1 MKATSSC
8 TYYASS
14 ALAKYLA
21 EGDLELDI
29 DGNGKAEPLT
39 DGLLLIR
46 YLYEFSGE
54 SLIKGAIGAGA
65 TRNTA
70 EEVEAYIKERVPT
83 D

>member
-1 MKATSSC
+1 MTDA
-8 TYYASS
+8 
-14 ALAKYLA
+14 
-21 EGDLELDI
+21 DLELDI
-29 DGNGKAEPLT
+29 DGNGKLEPLT

-65 TRNTA
+65 TRDTA
-70 EEVEAYIKERVPT
+70 EEGEAYIKERVPS

>member
-1 MKATSSC
+1 MTDA
-8 TYYASS
+8 
-14 ALAKYLA
+14 
-21 EGDLELDI
+21 DLELDI
-29 DGNGKAEPLT
+29 DGNGKLEPLT

-46 YLYEFSGE
+46 YLYEVSGE

-65 TRNTA
+65 TRNTS

>member
-1 MKATSSC
+1 M
-8 TYYASS
+8 
-14 ALAKYLA
+14 A

-46 YLYEFSGE
+46 YLYELSGE